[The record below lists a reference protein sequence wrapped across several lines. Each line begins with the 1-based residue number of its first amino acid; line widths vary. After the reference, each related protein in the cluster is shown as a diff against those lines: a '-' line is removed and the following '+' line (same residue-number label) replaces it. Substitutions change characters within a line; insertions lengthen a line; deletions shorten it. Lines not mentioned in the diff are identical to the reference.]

1 MLFLWIMII
10 KNKKEIWE
18 FIKLIV
24 VSLLIIIP
32 VRFFIAQPFI
42 VSGSSMDQS
51 FLNGDYLII
60 DEISYQF
67 QKPERGEVV
76 VFRYPMDLSKFFIKR
91 IIGLPKEIIEIRGG
105 RVFVFNAAHPEGLIL
120 EEDYARGFTAAPDL
134 KNLKIELGE
143 KEYYVLGDN
152 RGFSSDSRHWGI
164 LPEGMIIG
172 RALASLWPVANLDL
186 WPGI

>member
-1 MLFLWIMII
+1 MEE
-10 KNKKEIWE
+10 NCGENSVWE
-18 FIKLIV
+18 FIKVVLI
-24 VSLLIIIP
+24 SLAIVLPIRIY
-32 VRFFIAQPFI
+32 VAQPFI
-42 VSGSSMDQS
+42 VEGNSMEPN
-51 FLNGDYLII
+51 FHNGEYLII
-60 DEISYQF
+60 DELSYAF
-67 QKPERGEVV
+67 RKPERGEVV

-172 RALASLWPVANLDL
+172 RALVRLWPVANLGL